1 MSACNTHDPLTIT
14 NYVELIM
21 AIRDHT
27 VRIRSSVPPDDT
39 LTPPP
44 RDPSCTAAALPETLR
59 HAARGDIA
67 LAVLAL
73 TRLRV
78 DSEQCRHAQARGFP
92 GHGQPY
98 AYDSKCSCVHAS
110 GAFGALRASQL
121 KMRCPTTLLSNLN
134 VSQSLFVPVTRIR

>member
-1 MSACNTHDPLTIT
+1 
-14 NYVELIM
+14 M

-44 RDPSCTAAALPETLR
+44 SDPSSTPVAWPDTLR
-59 HAARGDIA
+59 HSTRGDIA
-67 LAVLAL
+67 LAVLTL

-92 GHGQPY
+92 GRALPWPLPVAVTASLGE
-98 AYDSKCSCVHAS
+98 AVHCLLQY
-110 GAFGALRASQL
+110 GRLLGDEPRVTTTRLR
-121 KMRCPTTLLSNLN
+121 
-134 VSQSLFVPVTRIR
+134 